1 MAHKNQEACQ
11 LFIEQE
17 IQKGLDEGKTPYSI
31 GKDLA
36 VWIEKLFEASIP
48 QETLER
54 RADRAKKRLGTNVP
68 ISTTPPNHFQIPEK
82 QENPPLTD
90 TTPGPGRLPKYAPAQ
105 PPSDA
110 MYFASLAISQLERI
124 RDDDPKRTDALDKVI
139 SWCEDQL

>member
-48 QETLER
+48 AKTLETQAYR
-54 RADRAKKRLGTNVP
+54 EKKKLTSNEVNLP
-68 ISTTPPNHFQIPEK
+68 TPPNHYQITGK
-82 QENPPLTD
+82 QENPPLT
-90 TTPGPGRLPKYAPAQ
+90 PGCLPKYCGQANQMAN
-105 PPSDA
+105 
-110 MYFASLAISQLERI
+110 LAISQLSRIMSYDPERLA
-124 RDDDPKRTDALDKVI
+124 ALRKVKNWI
-139 SWCEDQL
+139 EKQLKEMTHEQKNP